1 MKSKI
6 NIILWEIDKK
16 KNELKIEYTKL
27 MDKYGFSLIS
37 WKIVFNNETKKENK
51 RFKKP
56 LFDTIF
62 SARIREILSIPFIY
76 FMIFPA
82 VFLDISL
89 FMYQYTALKLYK
101 IPVVKRSDYI
111 IFDRWKLDYLNII
124 QKINCL
130 YCSYVNWLFTYAVE
144 IWWRTEKY
152 WCPIKHAKKLK
163 WWHDWQEHFAD
174 YGDPKRFKEVF
185 HSIKEFEKLKK

>member
-152 WCPIKHAKKLK
+152 WCPIKHAKKSL
-163 WWHDWQEHFAD
+163 WWHDREKNFAD
-174 YGDPKRFKEVF
+174 YWDVDGY
-185 HSIKEFEKLKK
+185 KKANHKKNKY